1 MQSWAGALPSLSLG
15 AEDTPQPLETDSSIS
30 PSAREFLLAGEVL
43 QLLFTLPHPPFLI
56 PPKLAAV
63 QNQLTVRF
71 HALFTPDPPPGKT
84 LLILLGPQITSSLKP
99 SLTAPCHFAL
109 LRQYLPPLRGF
120 RDPHSSAALGTLSYS
135 SLADSLLPIPA
146 PAQPR
151 VPEGPAL
158 QCLSSSHP
166 TSRPWFPYEYIQL
179 QTQPL
184 SSQAALAAPNHHS
197 IPLKQAQAPPGEAPS
212 RHKGFLS
219 SHTWLFGK
227 CPTPAP
233 LLPIQGNHVPSSGYL
248 NYHRASV
255 SASAKHGHLP
265 PQEAVGRTEWDD
277 ITRRFA
283 QALAD
288 PSCNSWWP
296 SY

>member
-1 MQSWAGALPSLSLG
+1 MGRCLTLSESWSRRYSPTPGDRFQHLTLSQAVPSGWGGAAASFHTAPPSFSDPSQTCCCPKS
-15 AEDTPQPLETDSSIS
+15 AHCKVPCVVYPRS
-30 PSAREFLLAGEVL
+30 SAR
-43 QLLFTLPHPPFLI
+43 QNPTHPSRPPNHLLFE
-56 PPKLAAV
+56 
-63 QNQLTVRF
+63 
-71 HALFTPDPPPGKT
+71 T
-84 LLILLGPQITSSLKP
+84 LLDSPLPLR
-99 SLTAPCHFAL
+99 L

-120 RDPHSSAALGTLSYS
+120 RDPLSSAALGTLSYS

-166 TSRPWFPYEYIQL
+166 ISRPWFPCEYIQL

-212 RHKGFLS
+212 HHKGFLS

-248 NYHRASV
+248 NCHRASV

-288 PSCNSWWP
+288 PSCYSWWP